1 MIVGT
6 WYGMNFE
13 GIHELSWKYGYLM
26 AIAITYSTAPFDTGA
41 SSVTVKPESPLP
53 VPETR
58 PPFHR
63 RVQRNAFHRRDE
75 LCKLHEIKRTFGAR
89 INTE

>member
-53 VPETR
+53 VP
-58 PPFHR
+58 
-63 RVQRNAFHRRDE
+63 
-75 LCKLHEIKRTFGAR
+75 
-89 INTE
+89 